1 MKTIIDVT
9 VNDQL
14 WCGVNAFCGRGRRA
28 TARGWWSA
36 WATVNDELVDKAQT
50 DDVAGVPAGAGA
62 RSPRNWLSLGA
73 GGKERDTIRRAVCV
87 GRGRTARKPRSGRAD
102 RDRHT
107 PQQPRG
113 RRGATPR
120 VRGVRAAADDLRARR
135 AGELDA
141 GTLDE
146 ECQADDLLQAAT
158 WASRVSPPSICPVRR
173 AGNGVARDTLRAW
186 HRCRPRGRRF
196 LEAENRRWNR

>member
-1 MKTIIDVT
+1 MSALRWACSGAWPRRQVFPGCRTSAPSD
-9 VNDQL
+9 
-14 WCGVNAFCGRGRRA
+14 GFSRAGGGRR
-28 TARGWWSA
+28 GS
-36 WATVNDELVDKAQT
+36 
-50 DDVAGVPAGAGA
+50 
-62 RSPRNWLSLGA
+62 
-73 GGKERDTIRRAVCV
+73 
-87 GRGRTARKPRSGRAD
+87 PRSGRAG

-120 VRGVRAAADDLRARR
+120 VRGVRAAADDLRTRR